1 MYPSGIDGNEE
12 FLSLYLHMAKPDG
25 DASLQNSG
33 VLVEVSLS
41 IKDKV
46 TSNRN
51 TKAGLSLVPAPTV
64 TWSRCSDR
72 YDYLCCSMNL
82 GYVLCASR
90 PVSVP
95 SDRGLRWLGMGKV
108 HGDEVSQGLV
118 PCEGQL
124 LNRGRC
130 RHRWIVQDGIGI
142 IDSTCACVEPT
153 LELCS
158 VGIVLLVLS
167 FWTPNL
173 NVAVHYIMLDNYLL
187 WQSGFSISVFQK
199 FRPSPKL
206 LNFGEFF

>member
-1 MYPSGIDGNEE
+1 
-12 FLSLYLHMAKPDG
+12 
-25 DASLQNSG
+25 
-33 VLVEVSLS
+33 
-41 IKDKV
+41 V

-90 PVSVP
+90 PVPVP

-118 PCEGQL
+118 PCERQL

-142 IDSTCACVEPT
+142 IDSTCVRESSQHWNCAGWVLFCWSC
-153 LELCS
+153 LSELRIWMWLYTTKCLTIICCDS
-158 VGIVLLVLS
+158 QGFQFRYSKIFGKHRNYWILVN
-167 FWTPNL
+167 F
-173 NVAVHYIMLDNYLL
+173 
-187 WQSGFSISVFQK
+187 
-199 FRPSPKL
+199 FRD
-206 LNFGEFF
+206 